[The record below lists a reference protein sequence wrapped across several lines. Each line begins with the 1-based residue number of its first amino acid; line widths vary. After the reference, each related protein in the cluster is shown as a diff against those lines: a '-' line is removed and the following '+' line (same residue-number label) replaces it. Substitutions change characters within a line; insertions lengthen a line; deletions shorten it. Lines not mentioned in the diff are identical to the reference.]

1 MGAKLFF
8 AAIVVALAS
17 ILAYF
22 MTYIVEE
29 GQQAVITQFGKP
41 VNFVTDPGLKFR
53 IPFIQSVH
61 RLEKR
66 LLPWDGAPENMQT
79 GDKKRIYVDC
89 WARWRIVDLE
99 TFFTNVQTE
108 QNGQKILDD
117 IVDSSVRDVIARNN
131 LIDLVRTSKDREL
144 VQENKIDR
152 PNFSRD
158 VVTTGRMQIEEDI
171 LADASDSLESRYGMQ
186 LVAVHIKRVS
196 YNDRVKDTVFER
208 MRSERQLVAQLFESE
223 AREEGNKISGL
234 TRKEL
239 DSIEGEMTQKS
250 AEIRGSADAEVIRLT
265 AEAYGRNVEFF
276 EFLQRLKMYKMALK
290 KDTSLI
296 LSTNSDMFRLFKT
309 TDSRYQNNGGVGVAS
324 PRGNPESEAALIPES
339 EAVPIPGSEAALIP
353 DSEATSVNEVQGVE
367 EAPPLLPASDPIEVQ
382 PVVEATD

>member
-1 MGAKLFF
+1 
-8 AAIVVALAS
+8 
-17 ILAYF
+17 
-22 MTYIVEE
+22 MTE
-29 GQQAVITQFGKP
+29 
-41 VNFVTDPGLKFR
+41 PGLKLR
-53 IPFIQSVH
+53 IPFIQSVQK
-61 RLEKR
+61 LEKR

-131 LIDLVRTSKDREL
+131 LIDLVRTSKDRQL
-144 VQENKIDR
+144 VQENEQIAR
-152 PNFSRD
+152 PNVSRD
-158 VVTTGRMQIEEDI
+158 RVTTGRKQIEADI
-171 LADASDSLESRYGMQ
+171 LADASDNLESRYGMQ

-239 DSIEGEMTQKS
+239 DSIEGEMTQRS
-250 AEIRGSADAEVIRLT
+250 AEIRGSADAEVIKLT

-276 EFLQRLKMYKMALK
+276 EFLQRLEMYKMALK

-309 TDSRYQNNGGVGVAS
+309 TDSRGLSTPVESSGSS
-324 PRGNPESEAALIPES
+324 PEKGNQSLET
-339 EAVPIPGSEAALIP
+339 
-353 DSEATSVNEVQGVE
+353 DT
-367 EAPPLLPASDPIEVQ
+367 LPQTQAPIEVQ
-382 PVVEATD
+382 PSELLPAENQPSEVQPSVETSDSEITVDANLNQ